1 MPSQKFASVTGAW
14 EQEVQGHLMALTAED
29 QDLRILGGGASRQEH
44 QPAGHPD
51 HEQVDET
58 DKHERQ
64 A

>member
-1 MPSQKFASVTGAW
+1 MCKVIS
-14 EQEVQGHLMALTAED
+14 MALTAED
-29 QDLRILGGGASRQEH
+29 QDLRILGGDASRQEH